1 MLTPTRGVAL
11 SLLLVHSV
19 IARDGDT
26 LARQTLEELRSLR
39 IELIVDILER
49 QGERMQMLT
58 AELDRVRDVRTRTEE
73 ALRAQQDETRSLSQQ
88 LANVAYTA
96 EERTQLQA
104 AMSAAA
110 VDSIQRLNGE
120 RRAAAE
126 RESLLAQQLNR
137 EKERAD
143 RLGETLRILQRPR

>member
-11 SLLLVHSV
+11 SLLLVHSG
-19 IARDGDT
+19 IAQNGDT